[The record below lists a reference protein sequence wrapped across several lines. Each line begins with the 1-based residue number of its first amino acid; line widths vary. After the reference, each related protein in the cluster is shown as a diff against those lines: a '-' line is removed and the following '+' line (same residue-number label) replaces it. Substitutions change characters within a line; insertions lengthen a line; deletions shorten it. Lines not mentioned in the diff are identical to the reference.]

1 MMSTIRGGALAGRR
15 HIADAHQTPLGAIA
29 RGLAAGVVG
38 TALMT
43 VAQELSA
50 RLPSSGDSQ
59 PQGDDS
65 EQQGDLGSAPADP
78 WEQASM
84 PAQVA
89 RRISEGVFHHEVSPD
104 KIPVLMHA
112 MHWGYGTAW
121 GAVYGMLQGTFGEG
135 SVRQGIAFGAGVW
148 AMSYV
153 QLVPMGLNQP
163 PWKYPAKDTALEIGY
178 HLVYGAGVAAAHRRL
193 AD

>member
-1 MMSTIRGGALAGRR
+1 MQRTTT
-15 HIADAHQTPLGAIA
+15 QTPLGAVA
-29 RGLAAGVVG
+29 RGLAAGAVG

-50 RLPSSGDSQ
+50 KLQSSG
-59 PQGDDS
+59 GS
-65 EQQGDLGSAPADP
+65 EQQGDAGSAPADP

-89 RRISEGVFHHEVSPD
+89 RRISEGVFHHEISPD
-104 KIPVLMHA
+104 KIPVLTHA

-121 GAVYGMLQGTFGEG
+121 GAVYGMLQGTFGG
-135 SVRQGIAFGAGVW
+135 RSVRQGVVFGAGVW

-153 QLVPMGLNQP
+153 QLVPMGLYQP
-163 PWKYPAKDTALEIGY
+163 PWRYPAKDTAMEVGY
-178 HLVYGAGVAAAHRRL
+178 HLVYGAGVAAAHHRL
-193 AD
+193 AG

>member
-1 MMSTIRGGALAGRR
+1 VP
-15 HIADAHQTPLGAIA
+15 TPLGAVA
-29 RGLAAGVVG
+29 RGVAAGVVG

-50 RLPSSGDSQ
+50 RLPSSGDPQ

-65 EQQGDLGSAPADP
+65 EQQGEVGSAPADP

-112 MHWGYGTAW
+112 MHWGYGTTW
-121 GAVYGMLQGTFGEG
+121 GAVYGML
-135 SVRQGIAFGAGVW
+135 
-148 AMSYV
+148 
-153 QLVPMGLNQP
+153 VPMGLYEP
-163 PWKYPAKDTALEIGY
+163 PWKYPAKDTAMEIGY